1 MPFLIILIVALLI
14 TIAFRESYWS
24 NKLADYKREPV
35 KIREVHA
42 NFEEITYSCILPEEE
57 IKSMPQEVV
66 LRKAKEELFRKLGY
80 YTESKF
86 EKDVNPNNWRLTLK
100 ILVGTKRRD

>member
-24 NKLADYKREPV
+24 NKLADVKREPV

-42 NFEEITYSCILPEEE
+42 NFEELTYQCILPEEE

-66 LRKAKEELFRKLGY
+66 LRKAKEQLYKKLDY
-80 YTESKF
+80 YIEPKF
-86 EKDVNPNNWRLTLK
+86 EKDTNPNNWRLTLK
-100 ILVGTKRRD
+100 ILVGNKRN